1 MLTKAEKKTT
11 QCPVCA
17 RRVEPHHNAV
27 SLHGLKFHTYCAG
40 YKRRATAA

>member
-1 MLTKAEKKTT
+1 MLTKAEKKP

-17 RRVEPHHNAV
+17 RPVAPHHGAV
-27 SLHGLKFHTYCAG
+27 SLHGMTFHTYCAG